1 MPTQGRSKQTIRG
14 AKTPL
19 KGAKGKVAR
28 RAPVKSTTDV
38 PILAVVVGG
47 ILAVLFVGLLIYG
60 AVNNHKAAA
69 APTVHGSSG
78 DIPCD
83 SLEHTQVHYHAAIQI
98 LDGGTLH
105 PIPSGIGIQ
114 GGETAPTCFYWL
126 HVHAANQDVIH
137 IESPADRTFTL
148 GDFFKV
154 WDAYSTN
161 NGGPHESFDSTHV
174 STLTL
179 TTGQQLIVYV
189 DLQDGKG
196 PKVWDGD
203 PNAIVLKA
211 HEVITV
217 EITPPTVSPPPSYT
231 FANGL

>member
-1 MPTQGRSKQTIRG
+1 MPTQSRSQPTIRG
-14 AKTPL
+14 AKS
-19 KGAKGKVAR
+19 GAKGKAAR
-28 RAPVKSTTDV
+28 RPPVKSTTDV

-47 ILAVLFVGLLIYG
+47 VLAVLFVGLLVYG
-60 AVNNHKAAA
+60 VVNSRTSSA

-83 SLEHTQVHYHAAIQI
+83 SLEHTQVHYHAALQI

-114 GGETAPTCFYWL
+114 GGETAPVCFYWL
-126 HVHAANQDVIH
+126 HVHAANQDAIH
-137 IESPADRTFTL
+137 IEAPADRTFTL

-161 NGGPHESFDSTHV
+161 NGGPHERLDSTHV

-179 TTGQQLIVYV
+179 TTGQQVIVYV

-211 HEVITV
+211 HEVITI
-217 EITPPTVSPPPSYT
+217 EITPPAVNPPPGYT
-231 FANGL
+231 FASGL